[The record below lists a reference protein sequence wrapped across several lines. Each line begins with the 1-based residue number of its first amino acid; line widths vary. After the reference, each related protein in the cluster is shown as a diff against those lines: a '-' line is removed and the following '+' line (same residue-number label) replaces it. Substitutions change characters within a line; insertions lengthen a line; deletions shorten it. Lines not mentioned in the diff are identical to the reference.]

1 VITNYRKRHLKGI
14 VRTELT
20 SIKGIGEETAALLL
34 KHFKSVK
41 KVREASLEQLA
52 EVVGVSKAGIIR
64 DGLAG

>member
-1 VITNYRKRHLKGI
+1 VKILKFI
-14 VRTELT
+14 
-20 SIKGIGEETAALLL
+20 EESYKILMLRFCEEMVALLL

-41 KVREASLEQLA
+41 KIREASLEQLA

>member
-1 VITNYRKRHLKGI
+1 MLRFC
-14 VRTELT
+14 
-20 SIKGIGEETAALLL
+20 EEMVALLL

-41 KVREASLEQLA
+41 KIREASLEQLA